1 MQAENL
7 RMRRLI
13 EAGRVL
19 VAELDPATVLER
31 VLEEAREI
39 TGAKYAA
46 LGVLDEDR
54 HSLKRF
60 LTSGIDESARRVIG
74 DLPSGRGV
82 LGVLID
88 EPDVLRLSDVGSHP
102 KSYGFPPGHPPMRTF
117 LGAPIVVRGAA
128 WGDLYLTEKEGGEEF
143 TPDDEDAV
151 IILAQWAAIAIE
163 NARLFEDTQR
173 RRGQAEHAV
182 RSLRAARDIADAVG
196 SASELEGILELIVK
210 RGRAL
215 IDAQTVLIL
224 LIEGAELVV
233 AAAAG
238 RARGATG
245 HRIPIAGS
253 TSGQVL
259 RQGQALRVS
268 DVETQLRMSPDTMGV
283 EGAHSALLVPMMH
296 RGAALGVL
304 AAFDRGGT
312 ASSFSVDDEELL
324 RTFGSSAA
332 NAVAIKRSVESDRL
346 RSAITAA
353 DAERGRW
360 ARELHDETLQALGGL
375 RVLLVSARKSLSG
388 NGTDQID
395 QAIEDVEL
403 EIDNL
408 RAIITDLRPAVLDD
422 LGLLA
427 AIEALLERRRDT
439 GLEIESDVVTPAEL
453 EALALTADLETSL
466 YRFVQEA
473 LTNIAKHANASTVR
487 VSVRLESDE
496 LVAEIADDGV
506 GFDPEAST
514 SGFGLS
520 GMRERIYLAG
530 GGLAIHSGVGSGTT
544 VKARIPIPSGAVTAR
559 ALPFGQAAG

>member
-1 MQAENL
+1 
-7 RMRRLI
+7 
-13 EAGRVL
+13 
-19 VAELDPATVLER
+19 
-31 VLEEAREI
+31 
-39 TGAKYAA
+39 
-46 LGVLDEDR
+46 
-54 HSLKRF
+54 
-60 LTSGIDESARRVIG
+60 
-74 DLPSGRGV
+74 
-82 LGVLID
+82 
-88 EPDVLRLSDVGSHP
+88 
-102 KSYGFPPGHPPMRTF
+102 
-117 LGAPIVVRGAA
+117 
-128 WGDLYLTEKEGGEEF
+128 
-143 TPDDEDAV
+143 
-151 IILAQWAAIAIE
+151 
-163 NARLFEDTQR
+163 
-173 RRGQAEHAV
+173 
-182 RSLRAARDIADAVG
+182 
-196 SASELEGILELIVK
+196 
-210 RGRAL
+210 
-215 IDAQTVLIL
+215 
-224 LIEGAELVV
+224 
-233 AAAAG
+233 
-238 RARGATG
+238 
-245 HRIPIAGS
+245 
-253 TSGQVL
+253 
-259 RQGQALRVS
+259 
-268 DVETQLRMSPDTMGV
+268 MGV

-296 RGAALGVL
+296 RGAGLGVL

-346 RSAITAA
+346 RSAIAAA

-388 NGTDQID
+388 DGTDQID

-439 GLEIESDVVTPAEL
+439 GLEIESDVVTPPEL

-473 LTNIAKHANASTVR
+473 LTNIAKHAHASTVR

-506 GFDPEAST
+506 GFDPEAGT
-514 SGFGLS
+514 GGFGLS

-544 VKARIPIPSGAVTAR
+544 VTARIPIPSGAVTAS